1 MFIGKKEFY
10 EKYTTTGNLLGKGG
24 NGSVYAG
31 YRNSDRFPVA
41 IKVVGKKR
49 LVRGTVNQKN
59 VEIPIEVALMTKAR
73 HIKGVIKLID
83 YSELPGDCFVM
94 VMERKVN
101 DIDDQCKDL
110 FDFIT
115 DRHREKG
122 LTEEL
127 ARKIFRQIAETV
139 GDLQKLDILHG
150 DIKDENILINT
161 QTHDI
166 KLIDFGAGTKLLE
179 DKLYTTF
186 CGTRIYAPPEWIQH
200 RWYTAAGLN
209 VWSLGV
215 LLYDLL
221 CGDIPFKTE
230 NDTIDAKI
238 SFPPTLNLSDPVKDL
253 IKGCLTVS
261 TKDRF
266 NLQDV
271 LKHPWLLRNQTNTAL
286 STTSLPNPSQ
296 NQPVMCLTK
305 PFTSSNTI
313 SLAMLETQL
322 ESMVVK
328 NVCHKPLFRKILRLL
343 MLPLSCL
350 FAGMQSGCIVGE
362 MV

>member
-10 EKYTTTGNLLGKGG
+10 EKYTTTGTLLGKGG

-31 YRNSDRFPVA
+31 YRNSDKFPVA

-59 VEIPIEVALMTKAR
+59 VKVPIEVALMTKAR

-101 DIDDQCKDL
+101 TIGDPCKDL

-122 LTEEL
+122 LNEDL
-127 ARKIFRQIAETV
+127 ARKIFEQIAETV
-139 GDLQKLDILHG
+139 SDLQKLDILHG

-161 QTHDI
+161 QTHEI
-166 KLIDFGAGTKLLE
+166 KLIDFGAGTKLFE
-179 DKLYTTF
+179 DKFYTSF
-186 CGTRIYAPPEWIQH
+186 CGTRIYAPPEWIQD
-200 RWYTAAGLN
+200 RWYTASGLN

-230 NDTIDAKI
+230 NDTIDAKV
-238 SFPPTLNLSDPVKDL
+238 SFPPTLNLSDAVKDL
-253 IKGCLTVS
+253 IRGCLTVS
-261 TKDRF
+261 TTDRF

-271 LKHPWLLRNQTNTAL
+271 LKHPWLLKQTSTAV
-286 STTSLPNPSQ
+286 STTILPKPSQ
-296 NQPVMCLTK
+296 NQAAMCVSK
-305 PFTSSNTI
+305 PFTSPNTI
-313 SLAMLETQL
+313 TIAMLETQL
-322 ESMVVK
+322 ESIVVK

-343 MLPLSCL
+343 MMPLSCL

>member
-1 MFIGKKEFY
+1 MLIGKKEFY

-31 YRNSDRFPVA
+31 YRNSDHFPVA

-83 YSELPGDCFVM
+83 YSELPGDCFAL

-101 DIDDQCKDL
+101 DINDKSKDL

-115 DRHREKG
+115 DRHREKE
-122 LTEEL
+122 LNEEL

-139 GDLQKLDILHG
+139 SDLKKLDILHG

-166 KLIDFGAGTKLLE
+166 KLIDFGAGTKSIE
-179 DKLYTTF
+179 DKFYTTF
-186 CGTRIYAPPEWIQH
+186 CGTRIYAPPEWIKH
-200 RWYTAAGLN
+200 RWYTASGLN

-215 LLYDLL
+215 LLYNLL

-230 NDTIDAKI
+230 NDTIDGKV
-238 SFPPTLNLSDPVKDL
+238 SFPPILNLSDSVKDL
-253 IKGCLTVS
+253 IRGCLTVS
-261 TKDRF
+261 TQDRF

-271 LKHPWLLRNQTNTAL
+271 LNHPWLLNQTNTAKL
-286 STTSLPNPSQ
+286 SISPLPNPSQ
-296 NQPVMCLTK
+296 NQPIMCLTK
-305 PFTSSNTI
+305 PFTSSNAI
-313 SLAMLETQL
+313 SIAMLETQL
-322 ESMVVK
+322 EKMLVK
-328 NVCHKPLFRKILRLL
+328 KVCHKPFFRKLLRLL

-350 FAGMQSGCIVGE
+350 FAGIQSSCIVGE